1 MRRLERPIPGA
12 SFETS
17 SFCSSHAAGA
27 VVAGPIR
34 KEGISQSDLDV
45 IVNVVEQVVSG
56 SVPVVPFVS
65 TAISKSSIEIPIST
79 KYTAVSARILAR
91 PVPSTE
97 VSEDIGEYQVWNSRI
112 VGETVSLSIEL
123 EKLY

>member
-1 MRRLERPIPGA
+1 MERPIPGA

-65 TAISKSSIEIPIST
+65 TAITKSPIEVPIRT
-79 KYTAVSARILAR
+79 KYTAVSALILSR
-91 PVPSTE
+91 PWPCTE
-97 VSEDIGEYQVWNSRI
+97 VTEGGYR
-112 VGETVSLSIEL
+112 
-123 EKLY
+123 